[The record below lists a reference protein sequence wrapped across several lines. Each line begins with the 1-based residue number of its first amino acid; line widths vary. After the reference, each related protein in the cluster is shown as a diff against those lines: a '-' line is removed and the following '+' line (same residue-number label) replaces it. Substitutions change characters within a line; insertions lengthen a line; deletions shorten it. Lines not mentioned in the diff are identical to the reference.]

1 MSGPRRWIGYLALVL
16 VFAAACALLSWW
28 QFSRNAEAQER
39 IREVAD
45 NWDAAPVPIADL
57 LASPAATLDRRDTW
71 TPMTLTGTYDTAHQL
86 LARTRPSPVNGE
98 VGYDVLVP
106 LILDSGE
113 IVIID
118 RGWIPG
124 SDSSADAPDSVPV
137 APGGEV
143 EVVARVK
150 TGEPGVAGRSA
161 PSGQVA
167 TIELPLIAELIGHAG
182 DTYTGAYGVLA
193 SESPAAETGTLTPR
207 PQPDPGPYLS
217 YAIQWIL
224 FAVAAAFALIWTFVN
239 ERRVRR
245 MTPEQRAAEI
255 RRRRERRR
263 DRDAADEDALLDA

>member
-1 MSGPRRWIGYLALVL
+1 VSGPRRWIGYLALVL

-167 TIELPLIAELIGHAG
+167 TIELPLIAAHRPCRRHLHRRLRRARERVSGRGDRHADAAAAAG
-182 DTYTGAYGVLA
+182 PRAVSQLCDPVDPVRRRGGVCAHLDLRERA
-193 SESPAAETGTLTPR
+193 PR
-207 PQPDPGPYLS
+207 PPDD
-217 YAIQWIL
+217 A
-224 FAVAAAFALIWTFVN
+224 
-239 ERRVRR
+239 
-245 MTPEQRAAEI
+245 RAA
-255 RRRRERRR
+255 RRR
-263 DRDAADEDALLDA
+263 DPPPARAST